1 MTYHLMTAGALVA
14 TLLSLYC
21 VVQAVAKM
29 RYIYLLFVPTFWLLY
44 YAIAEAA
51 VPGRLGQVWAA
62 TKSWLADLGGPS
74 PTTTLAIS
82 ISISSLALVIALTSS
97 SSRR

>member
-1 MTYHLMTAGALVA
+1 MTYPLMIAGALVA

-29 RYIYLLFVPTFWLLY
+29 RYVYLLLVPTVWLLY
-44 YAIAEAA
+44 YNIAEVAA
-51 VPGRLGQVWAA
+51 PGRLGQVWAA
-62 TKSWLADLGGPS
+62 TKSWLADLGEPS
-74 PTTTLAIS
+74 PTATLAIS
-82 ISISSLALVIALTSS
+82 LSITSLALVIALTSS